1 MVKNYL
7 FTMKSSNPKR
17 LRKLLRELK
26 ERTKAESIEDCI
38 VNLARQLYPDV
49 VARYYPLRLE
59 LIVVQKEKKSQT

>member
-7 FTMKSSNPKR
+7 FTLKSADPKR
-17 LRKLLRELK
+17 LRKLLKELK
-26 ERTKAESIEDCI
+26 QRMKAESMEDCI

-59 LIVVQKEKKSQT
+59 LIVVQNRKEKTN